1 MAKLYVSLLGLGFI
15 PFASGTIGSLAG
27 IAIWLALR
35 ELISPWTMI
44 LATTLIFL
52 LSWAVTEIYL
62 RKKNKEHDPSEVI
75 IDEVIGQ
82 WVSLIPLIYLDSIE
96 YPMIN
101 NQFYLFLLSSFL
113 LFRFF
118 DIFKPWPIS
127 IIDRQKNSFSVLFDD
142 VLAGFFSSICITGYI
157 LWIYLA

>member
-1 MAKLYVSLLGLGFI
+1 MVKLYVSLLGLGFI

-62 RKKNKEHDPSEVI
+62 RKKIRSMT
-75 IDEVIGQ
+75 
-82 WVSLIPLIYLDSIE
+82 PL
-96 YPMIN
+96 
-101 NQFYLFLLSSFL
+101 
-113 LFRFF
+113 
-118 DIFKPWPIS
+118 K
-127 IIDRQKNSFSVLFDD
+127 
-142 VLAGFFSSICITGYI
+142 
-157 LWIYLA
+157 